1 MRKIITL
8 SAAVLLIVM
17 VLLPQQ
23 AIAQS
28 PEGFSYQAIVRDASG
43 TLVVNTNVGMQISM
57 LQGSAA
63 GTAVYVETQT
73 PTTNANG
80 LVSLEI
86 GAGTVVSG
94 NFSTIDWAN
103 GPYFIKTETDPTGG
117 TNYSI
122 TATSQMLS
130 VPYALYAK
138 TAGSTQQAIPTLTSV
153 LQQSNSA
160 GSQQIKNLAD
170 PTDEQDAVTKAY
182 TYSKAEIDALIA
194 GLQTQI
200 DVINTGTYREGT
212 VHCDPNNPTE
222 VVDVINPTTGKTWM
236 DRNLGASQVA
246 TSSTDAA
253 AYGDLYQWGRFA
265 DGHQCRDS
273 QTTSTLS
280 STDQPE
286 HGDFITNTETG
297 DWRNPNNDNLW
308 QGVNGINN
316 PCPIG
321 YRLPTQAELQ
331 AERSSWSSDNSIGAM
346 ASPLK
351 LPVGGARLGDGS
363 LGGTVGGVG
372 SSGYYWSSNINS
384 NNSEASNLLLITNG
398 FSGIFG
404 LVRVVGQSVRCIK
417 D

>member
-1 MRKIITL
+1 MKLVVFTL
-8 SAAVLLIVM
+8 VFLISVLSSF
-17 VLLPQQ
+17 
-23 AIAQS
+23 AQS
-28 PEGFSYQAIVRDASG
+28 PEGLSYQAIVRDASG

-122 TATSQMLS
+122 AATSQMLS

-138 TAGSTQQAIPTLTSV
+138 TAGSTQQATPTLTSV

-170 PTDEQDAVTKAY
+170 PTDAQDAVTKAY
-182 TYSKAEIDALIA
+182 TYYKAEIDALIA

-200 DVINTGTYREGT
+200 DVINTATYDEGT

-222 VVDVINPTTGKTWM
+222 VVNVINPITGKTWM
-236 DRNLGASQVA
+236 DRNLGASHVA

-253 AYGDLYQWGRFA
+253 AYSDLYQWGRFA

-273 QTTSTLS
+273 QITTTLS
-280 STDQPE
+280 STDQPT
-286 HGDFITNTETG
+286 HGDFILAPNTPY
-297 DWRNPNNDNLW
+297 DWRSPQNDNLW
-308 QGVNGINN
+308 QGENGVNN
-316 PCPIG
+316 PCPSG
-321 YRLPTQAELQ
+321 YRLPTVSEID
-331 AERSSWSSDNSIGAM
+331 AERLSWSSNNAAGAF

-351 LPVGGARLGDGS
+351 LPMVGFRDYANNSIGGS
-363 LGGTVGGVG
+363 GT
-372 SSGYYWSSNINS
+372 SGYYWSSTV
-384 NNSEASNLLLITNG
+384 NNTFSLSLEITGNASV
-398 FSGIFG
+398 IFIDYRAYG
-404 LVRVVGQSVRCIK
+404 SALCIA
-417 D
+417 